1 MDAKIDLRHMRA
13 FLAIAEERNFT
24 RAALRSH
31 ISQSALSKQ
40 IRTVETELGTKV
52 FDRQTRQVVLTK
64 AGRVF
69 KREAIRTL
77 EHSHRAI
84 SLVQAIV
91 KAEEEPIHIGI
102 SMLTDRS
109 RLHYLLEKAEKSVA
123 GISTEVHSGYTPAL
137 LQSVLRGHY
146 DAAIVDLPIH
156 ANGLRMVP
164 LYSEPLVAAFPEKL
178 AFAKQSV
185 LTLADLTRV
194 PLVLLAQNADPA
206 RPFIERS
213 LRKSGSTIYKIR
225 DAGNLIELLDQ
236 VVLENRTALV
246 RASTQ
251 RLERTGLL
259 YRPLTDSMALECVL
273 VWRSENRHG
282 TLLSLLNAIHAFN
295 QSPDAP

>member
-1 MDAKIDLRHMRA
+1 MEAKIDLRHMWA

-84 SLVQAIV
+84 SLVRAIV
-91 KAEEEPIHIGI
+91 KTEEEPIRIGI

-109 RLHYLLEKAEKSVA
+109 RLHRLLEKAEKSVA
-123 GISTEVHSGYTPAL
+123 GISTEVHTGYTPAL

-146 DAAIVDLPIH
+146 DAAIVDLPIRG
-156 ANGLRMVP
+156 NGLRMVP
-164 LYSEPLVAAFPEKL
+164 LYSEPLVAAFPEKH
-178 AFAKQSV
+178 AFAKQSA
-185 LTLADLTRV
+185 LTLADLTCV

-236 VVLENRTALV
+236 VVLENRIAMV

-251 RLERTGLL
+251 RLERRGLL
-259 YRPLTDSMALECVL
+259 YKPLTDSMILECAL
-273 VWRSENRHG
+273 VWRSENRRA
-282 TLLSLLNAIHAFN
+282 TLLSILNAIHAFN
-295 QSPDAP
+295 QSPVTP